1 MPGHQA
7 GENQDGSTAIEM
19 SPLEADEVTFG
30 PFLKAARMQTKN
42 HVKLAYMLLF
52 VTLFCST

>member
-19 SPLEADEVTFG
+19 SSLEADEVTYG
-30 PFLKAARMQTKN
+30 PFLKAAQRQ
-42 HVKLAYMLLF
+42 
-52 VTLFCST
+52 C